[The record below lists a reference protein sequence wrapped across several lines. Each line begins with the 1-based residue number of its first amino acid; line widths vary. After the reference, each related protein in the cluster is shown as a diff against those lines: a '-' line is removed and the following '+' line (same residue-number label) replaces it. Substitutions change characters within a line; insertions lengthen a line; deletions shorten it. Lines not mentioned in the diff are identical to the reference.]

1 VNYIISI
8 EGQTIPVP
16 EEIGKDDEAVKR
28 ALAPFYP
35 EAANAMLTRVTKEET
50 TTISVIKKAGT
61 KGGNGLGNGFWNG
74 FEYLVG
80 CQGGKNA
87 AIAMYEELQAKGEMD
102 ALELLEMDQRID
114 EAIGLGEA
122 QEEQVE
128 YAERRLKRARP
139 QASTA
144 VVEGF

>member
-1 VNYIISI
+1 MNYIISI

-35 EAANAMLTRVTKEET
+35 EATNAMLTRVTKEET
-50 TTISVIKKAGT
+50 TTITVIKKAGT
-61 KGGNGLGNGFWNG
+61 KGQTPT
-74 FEYLVG
+74 LVG
-80 CQGGKNA
+80 RGIEYMFACQGGKNA

-102 ALELLEMDQRID
+102 VVEMLEMDQRID
-114 EAIGLGEA
+114 DAIGLGQA

-128 YAERRLKRARP
+128 YAERRLKRARA